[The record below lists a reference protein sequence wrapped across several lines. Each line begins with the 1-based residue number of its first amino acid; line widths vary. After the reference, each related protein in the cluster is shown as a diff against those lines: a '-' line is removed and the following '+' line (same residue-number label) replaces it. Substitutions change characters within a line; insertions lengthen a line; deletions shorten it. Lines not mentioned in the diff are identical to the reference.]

1 MFGLCPT
8 HAGTVPLSSEQEK
21 HALSQRVWQ
30 PLSTSPL
37 AVENYDEL
45 LAFATDTAVQAVLV
59 RVTRQLQAVEAILRT
74 ATLRPALCCVLD
86 CSTHILA
93 VVLLLAQLCE
103 QKLCDASLTF

>member
-1 MFGLCPT
+1 M

-21 HALSQRVWQ
+21 HALSERIWQ

-59 RVTRQLQAVEAILRT
+59 RVLRQLPPFEVILRT
-74 ATLRPALCCVLD
+74 ATLQITLYRVLN
-86 CSTHILA
+86 CFLYIYS
-93 VVLLLAQLCE
+93 Q
-103 QKLCDASLTF
+103 